1 MGVIDYL
8 IRRRVKTLEDQRHA
22 FEVTNLTIPAGTDWT
37 QQHEIGRFTL
47 DPHHGVAAF
56 VSLEISEPI
65 VSGNL
70 TFGTTTLNGGG
81 AATLGEDNNRI
92 DTVGSILP
100 SGAAAGSEGY
110 WGDLP
115 APDD

>member
-37 QQHEIGRFTL
+37 QQYEIGRFTL

-56 VSLEISEPI
+56 VSLEISAPI
-65 VSGNL
+65 TVGNL
-70 TFGTTTLNGGG
+70 SFGTTSLAGSGG
-81 AATLGEDNNRI
+81 AVTLGEDNSRI
-92 DTVGSILP
+92 ATGGGILP
-100 SGAAAGSEGY
+100 FGSSTSSLGF
-110 WGDLP
+110 WGDLSP
-115 APDD
+115 P